1 MCKNHPYIPSPRK
14 MPLLT
19 TICSYAFSGINVCA
33 AGITIKASYP
43 HYDAFYIFGIGVAF
57 FLMVPITLA
66 DKRKENRD
74 ARYALYAGIMHLGI
88 CVYLSYVYF
97 KWWILV
103 YSAEIF
109 IYFLIGH
116 LKEIS
121 LGHTGTEGGVRAAPP
136 LANPLKSCYTIYNR
150 SKGGCHA

>member
-33 AGITIKASYP
+33 AGITIKASHP

-116 LKEIS
+116 LI
-121 LGHTGTEGGVRAAPP
+121 
-136 LANPLKSCYTIYNR
+136 KSHYR
-150 SKGGCHA
+150 KKSH

>member
-1 MCKNHPYIPSPRK
+1 M
-14 MPLLT
+14 
-19 TICSYAFSGINVCA
+19 
-33 AGITIKASYP
+33 
-43 HYDAFYIFGIGVAF
+43 DDFYIFGIGVAF

-116 LKEIS
+116 LI
-121 LGHTGTEGGVRAAPP
+121 
-136 LANPLKSCYTIYNR
+136 KSHYR
-150 SKGGCHA
+150 KKSH

>member
-1 MCKNHPYIPSPRK
+1 

-33 AGITIKASYP
+33 TGITIKASYP
-43 HYDAFYIFGIGVAF
+43 YYDAFYIFGIGVVF

-66 DKRKENRD
+66 DKRKEHCD

-88 CVYLSYVYF
+88 CAYLSYMNS

-103 YSAEIF
+103 YSVEVF

-116 LKEIS
+116 LIKR
-121 LGHTGTEGGVRAAPP
+121 HYRK
-136 LANPLKSCYTIYNR
+136 KS
-150 SKGGCHA
+150 H

>member
-1 MCKNHPYIPSPRK
+1 

-74 ARYALYAGIMHLGI
+74 ARYALYAGIMH
-88 CVYLSYVYF
+88 
-97 KWWILV
+97 
-103 YSAEIF
+103 SAEIF

-116 LKEIS
+116 LI
-121 LGHTGTEGGVRAAPP
+121 
-136 LANPLKSCYTIYNR
+136 KSHYR
-150 SKGGCHA
+150 KKSH